1 MVRKGGGLSWQKQM
15 RQLILRRNIR
25 SGRSETA
32 EKWKGKNTGVKQG
45 VIAVLLLKLMSNRN
59 RRNVEMKKLPPL

>member
-32 EKWKGKNTGVKQG
+32 EKWKGEKHRGETGGNCCAAFKTDEQ
-45 VIAVLLLKLMSNRN
+45 
-59 RRNVEMKKLPPL
+59 